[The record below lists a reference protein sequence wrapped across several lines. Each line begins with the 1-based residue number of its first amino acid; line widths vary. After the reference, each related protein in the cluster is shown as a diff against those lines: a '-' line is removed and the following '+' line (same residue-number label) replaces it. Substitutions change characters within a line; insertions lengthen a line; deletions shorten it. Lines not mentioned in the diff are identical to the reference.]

1 MAATELTSE
10 MDFLKDVTNNE
21 SADSINIELTGM
33 TVEDKAPSNN
43 DASEDNEIIEV
54 TYLHDNF
61 SQVWISG
68 NY

>member
-61 SQVWISG
+61 SQV
-68 NY
+68 